1 MTAVLADTT
10 GIPTGPAPVTPAAVR
25 TRTRRRRARVLALLG
40 LAVVGLFAVNVL
52 LGRYPVTI
60 PDFVRILAGEQI
72 PGASFIVLENKLP
85 RAVVATGV
93 GVGFGV
99 AGAVFQTLLRNPLA
113 SPDVIGVTSGASAA
127 AVFALVVL
135 GGAGAAVPLAALAG
149 AGLTAVVIQLLAA
162 GGGATGQRLVLIGIG
177 LAAVLNAVTS
187 YLLTRSDLR
196 TAADALVWL
205 TGSLNHASWER
216 VGWTAAA
223 AVVLLPAAA
232 ALSRGLRGL
241 ELGDDVAA
249 ATGVPVRRVRFA
261 LLAVAVALAAV
272 ATAAAGP
279 VSFIAFLAG
288 PIARRLLG
296 GATSLAAAA
305 LVGALIV
312 LGAEFVAANA
322 LADTALPVGVVTGAL
337 GAPFLLYLLV
347 AANRGGRGG

>member
-1 MTAVLADTT
+1 MTAVLT
-10 GIPTGPAPVTPAAVR
+10 PQVTPAAVR
-25 TRTRRRRARVLALLG
+25 ARTSRHRGRVLALLG
-40 LAVVGLFAVNVL
+40 VAVVGLFAVDVL
-52 LGRYPVTI
+52 LGQYTVTI
-60 PDFVRILAGEQI
+60 ADFVRIVSGVQI

-85 RAVVATGV
+85 RALVATGV

-113 SPDVIGVTSGASAA
+113 SPDVIGVTSGASAS

-135 GGAGAAVPLAALAG
+135 GGVGAVVPVAALVG
-149 AGLTAVVIQLLAA
+149 AGLTAVAVHLLAA
-162 GGGATGQRLVLIGIG
+162 RSGLTGQRLVLVGIG
-177 LAAVLNAVTS
+177 LAAVLNAVTGF
-187 YLLTRSDLR
+187 LLTRADLR

-216 VGWTAAA
+216 VGWAALA
-223 AVVLLPAAA
+223 LAVLLPIAA
-232 ALSRGLRGL
+232 ALARGLHAL

-249 ATGVPVRRVRFA
+249 ATGIPVRRVRVA

-279 VSFIAFLAG
+279 VSFVAFLAG
-288 PIARRLLG
+288 PIARRLLRG
-296 GATSLAAAA
+296 TTSLAAAG

-312 LGAEFVAANA
+312 LGAEFVAANL

-347 AANRGGRGG
+347 AANRGGGGG